1 MFRRV
6 SGGRKESSVELSR
19 FLLDVSITREVD
31 NFSTEE
37 VKGRKWKIGL
47 PIVFRSGVLCGNRK
61 QLRTSFQHV
70 QSLSLSLS
78 LSFYECDCRKEGRQL
93 LGNRNV
99 PVLWASLSTSHGISY
114 LFSTLTVTT
123 KKDREAG
130 ENKGR

>member
-31 NFSTEE
+31 NFSAEE

-70 QSLSLSLS
+70 QSLSLSLF
-78 LSFYECDCRKEGRQL
+78 LSM
-93 LGNRNV
+93 NV
-99 PVLWASLSTSHGISY
+99 
-114 LFSTLTVTT
+114 TVE
-123 KKDREAG
+123 KKDDSCWVTEMFRSYGLPCQRPMGSHTSSLPLQLQRTRTEAG